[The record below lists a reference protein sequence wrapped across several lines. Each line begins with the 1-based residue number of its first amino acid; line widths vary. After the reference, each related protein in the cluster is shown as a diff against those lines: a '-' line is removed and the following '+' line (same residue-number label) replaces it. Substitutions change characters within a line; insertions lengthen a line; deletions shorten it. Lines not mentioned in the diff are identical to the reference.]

1 VENQSKAEKERK
13 KQKKEIRQVMWVV
26 RSGRTRG
33 QLSLKQILKSLRT
46 KKQKTDKK
54 GGKRTRRRRRRRWR
68 EETKKCICQLDSRVD
83 RVSKVWLAGRRRLA
97 NFLRQNLSSVKRFLF
112 VSWIINKA
120 NIASNDGLLD
130 IIFHCKIRSWGIV
143 ADKRSVTSDGV
154 DFKKENFAKTFWAF
168 RKIANDLL

>member
-1 VENQSKAEKERK
+1 
-13 KQKKEIRQVMWVV
+13 MWVV

-120 NIASNDGLLD
+120 NIASNDGLTLYF
-130 IIFHCKIRSWGIV
+130 IARFVREASW
-143 ADKRSVTSDGV
+143 RT
-154 DFKKENFAKTFWAF
+154 KEV
-168 RKIANDLL
+168 